1 MAEDNI
7 QNIVKIIEQCEVA
20 PPHDSVP
27 STNLPLT
34 YLDIPWFYCHLI
46 KRIFFYEFPY
56 PTQHFMQQTLP
67 ILKHSLSLTLQHFF
81 PFVSK
86 LIAPPHPLIPYI
98 RYINGDSLSFTVAE
112 SDDADFK
119 ALISDSPQDV
129 RDWHPFVPSMPSH
142 VVEEDGTRVIPLMAI
157 QVTVLPDSGFSL
169 CLTFNHLAADGKSL
183 HHFLKFWASLCKAKG
198 NLASIQSSLPLPFHD
213 RDKVKDPKG
222 LKLHYLNEL
231 RDPISKGMEF
241 AGIVRDVSS
250 NKVRATF
257 ILTRDQIEKLK
268 KWVSIKCT
276 TNTYDSKTLH
286 ISTFVVTC
294 SLMWACLIKSE
305 EFSKGNNNC
314 ITKDYYDELCY
325 LILLADCRNNPELS
339 LPSTYFGNCLASG
352 IVAIKRGVIVGENG
366 IIEIANAIE
375 REVRDLKND
384 AMKKFDT
391 LMSDYRELG
400 KVEKSKLVIAGSPK
414 LNVYDTD
421 FGWGRPKK
429 SESVHIETSGSISL
443 SDCREKTSG
452 IEVGLALERIQM
464 NNFTNILEELLN
476 NIVL

>member
-1 MAEDNI
+1 MWRYTNSIPSCLLILFHQSCCINSLLYFQNQNTHMAEDNI

-250 NKVRATF
+250 NKV
-257 ILTRDQIEKLK
+257 
-268 KWVSIKCT
+268 
-276 TNTYDSKTLH
+276 H
-286 ISTFVVTC
+286 
-294 SLMWACLIKSE
+294 
-305 EFSKGNNNC
+305 
-314 ITKDYYDELCY
+314 
-325 LILLADCRNNPELS
+325 CRNNPELS